1 MRLMRSFWVVIVLT
15 ISSLFV
21 YGNGSRA
28 AAQSANEGSA
38 VASGPHEMP
47 NDRWVRERVEL
58 LSLEGPPEAERAV
71 HSLAARATVI
81 LPQVE
86 SALGVRPARLYR
98 IVLVPAL
105 GLSDSTLARMDQSAP
120 EWAAGYMIPQQR
132 IGAIRITRAAQ
143 YPYGTLESV
152 LAHEATHLLLYDAA
166 PGRLPLWFEEGVA
179 TWEGRH
185 WTAEDMWI
193 YARGLLTSDLPH
205 LAELDSLFHATA
217 AEAELA
223 YAGSFAFVSWNVH
236 RHGADLLPR
245 VIEGARSRP
254 FAAAWLAATGEPL
267 DRAEAAWRRDSLIRY
282 RWLPL
287 LTASSTIW
295 GLLALL
301 AAWAGMVRRAR
312 ARAARERWR
321 ELEEAAP
328 ESEES

>member
-1 MRLMRSFWVVIVLT
+1 MRAMRAIWVVILLT
-15 ISSLFV
+15 ISSLFI
-21 YGNGSRA
+21 YGA
-28 AAQSANEGSA
+28 AWGDD
-38 VASGPHEMP
+38 G
-47 NDRWVRERVEL
+47 WVRERVEL

-120 EWAAGYMIPQQR
+120 EWAAGYMIAQQR
-132 IGAIRITRAAQ
+132 IGAIRIARAAQ

-179 TWEGRH
+179 TWEGRR
-185 WTAEDMWI
+185 WTAEDMWV

-205 LAELDSLFHATA
+205 LADLDSLFHATA

-223 YAGSFAFVSWNVH
+223 YAGSFAFISWNVH
-236 RHGADLLPR
+236 RHGPDLLSR
-245 VIEGARSRP
+245 VIAGARTHP
-254 FAAAWLAATGEPL
+254 FAQAWLAATGEPL
-267 DRAEAAWRRDSLIRY
+267 DHAEAAWRRDSLIRY

-301 AAWAGMVRRAR
+301 AAWAGVVRRAR

-321 ELEEAAP
+321 ELEDAAP
-328 ESEES
+328 ESEEV